1 MEMLSRHCGQG
12 GPGELAERILGWKVC
27 PDRFIKSGRTWIPK
41 HRFRPLARLEEA
53 FLLLDRT
60 AGSYTLSSVRGLFT
74 AEVRV
79 GNRTGKATGEPK
91 AKTITLALAQALG
104 IEAPR

>member
-1 MEMLSRHCGQG
+1 VGSEQFIGL
-12 GPGELAERILGWKVC
+12 LAERVMSWKVC
-27 PDRFIKSGRTWIPK
+27 PDRFIKSGRTWIPRS
-41 HRFRPLARLEEA
+41 RFRPMVRLEDA
-53 FLLLDRT
+53 FLLLDRAAAAFGLT
-60 AGSYTLSSVRGLFT
+60 SAGGVFT